1 MRLTHTEEPNIP
13 TKDNTG
19 AEKTNL
25 APKNVKHRKSMP
37 THLKQRKLQTVLTW
51 VFSIVAALALAF
63 FTRAFIAEPFEIPSA
78 SMLQTL
84 KVGDR
89 LIGEKITYKFSDP
102 KRGDIATFNDPE
114 NASITIIKRVIGV
127 PGDTIDIHDGAV
139 YLNGERQNEP
149 YTNGQST
156 YPLQEFAPFLKGPLS
171 YPYTLNEGEYWMMGD
186 NRGNSLDSRYF
197 GPIARKEM
205 TSKAWFIFWPFN
217 ESRFF

>member
-1 MRLTHTEEPNIP
+1 MRLTHT
-13 TKDNTG
+13 KDTHNSATDDAG
-19 AEKTNL
+19 SEKTNL
-25 APKNVKHRKSMP
+25 APKRERHGKPKP
-37 THLKQRKLQTVLTW
+37 THFKQRKLKTVLTW
-51 VFSIVAALALAF
+51 IIAIAAAFGLAI
-63 FTRAFIAEPFEIPSA
+63 FTRTFIAESFEIPSS

-114 NASITIIKRVIGV
+114 NPSITLIKRVIGV

-139 YLNGERQNEP
+139 YLNGERQYES

-156 YPLQEFAPFLKGPLS
+156 YPLQEYASFLKGPLS
-171 YPYTLNEGEYWMMGD
+171 YPYTLKEGEYWMMGD
-186 NRGNSLDSRYF
+186 NRSNSLDSRYF

-217 ESRFF
+217 EDRVF